1 MDMCRDKVNHNM
13 VDSKSFK
20 FKSRHANDTDN
31 IGTVNIEITVRLIYL
46 SNFWRTHKMISI
58 NCKITFNLTWSVNS
72 IICEKDRE
80 TTVAITGTKRHI
92 LVVTLSTQDN
102 TKLLQQLKPS
112 FKRISYWNKY

>member
-1 MDMCRDKVNHNM
+1 
-13 VDSKSFK
+13 
-20 FKSRHANDTDN
+20 
-31 IGTVNIEITVRLIYL
+31 
-46 SNFWRTHKMISI
+46 MISI
-58 NCKITFNLTWSVNS
+58 NCKITFNLTWSANS

-80 TTVAITGTKRHI
+80 KTVAITGTKRHI